1 MRQINILLF
10 LFCCVIGLQAQSG
23 RYVEEIFTD
32 VSVQT
37 NITYGVNA
45 TVLAFTE
52 VGEAIPQPLLMD
64 VYQPEGD
71 DETERPVVLVFH
83 TGNFLPFPQSLGT
96 GGTKEDS
103 TVVEV
108 CKRLARMGYVAAS
121 TDYRL
126 GWNPIAPTQDE
137 RVFTLIN
144 AAYRGVQDARTAI
157 RFVKRGAEEE
167 GNPFRVDTTRITLW
181 GIGTGGYVSL
191 NTLGLD
197 LYDKVLLP
205 KFITQNPVTGDPLPM
220 VIEAINGDI
229 YGTSVGM
236 ATGDFP
242 PGFPAGDTL
251 CYPNHVGYNSDFH
264 LAVNMGGALGDSSW
278 LDPGQPPVISFQ
290 VPTDPFAPYNCG
302 VLTVPGVGLAV
313 VEVCGANVVQAQ
325 QNAFGNNQIWK
336 DADFIDPI
344 TQLANSRNSGRE
356 GLMPLPTDEIPDS
369 SPWDFYAEDNIN
381 ADEPPN
387 PVRARMYIDTI
398 MAYFA
403 PRACVAL
410 GLDCDLTG
418 VSSTKDVLSANDVQL
433 QMMPNPAYDRV
444 SLQSAAEHPIQDVQV
459 FDMSGR
465 LVQSD
470 LNVKNNF
477 VTLHRNGLPNGVYVV
492 KLRFERGIVTQK
504 LIFN

>member
-1 MRQINILLF
+1 MKKINILFFLLLF
-10 LFCCVIGLQAQSG
+10 AIGLQAQEG
-23 RYVEEIFTD
+23 RYVEEVFSD
-32 VSVQT
+32 VNVQT
-37 NITYGVNA
+37 NVTYGVNA
-45 TVLAFTE
+45 TVLAFTD
-52 VGEAIPQPLLMD
+52 VGEAIPQELLMD

-71 DETERPVVLVFH
+71 TETERPVVLVFH
-83 TGNFLPFPQSLGT
+83 TGNFLPFPENLGT

-108 CKRLARMGYVAAS
+108 CNRLAKMGYVAAS
-121 TDYRL
+121 VDYRL

-157 RFVKRGAEEE
+157 RFFKKTVAEE
-167 GNPFRVDTTRITLW
+167 GNPYAVDTTRVTLW

-197 LYDKVLLP
+197 AYEKVLLP
-205 KFITQNPVTGDPLPM
+205 KFTTQDPAGNPIPM
-220 VIEAINGDI
+220 VIEQINGDI
-229 YGTSVGM
+229 EGKTVGQ

-251 CYPNHVGYNSDFH
+251 CYPNHVEYGSEFQ

-278 LDPGQPPVISFQ
+278 IDPGQPPVISYQ

-313 VEVCGANVVQAQ
+313 VEVCGASVVQAQ
-325 QNAFGNNQIWK
+325 QEAFGNNDAWEA
-336 DADFIDPI
+336 ADFVDPI
-344 TQLANSRNSGRE
+344 TQLANSRNDGRN
-356 GLMPLPTDEIPDS
+356 GLLPLPTDDVTDS
-369 SPWDFYAEDNIN
+369 SPWDFYAEDNVN
-381 ADEPPN
+381 AEEPPN
-387 PVRARMYIDTI
+387 PERARMYMDTI

-403 PRACVAL
+403 PRACVTL
-410 GLDCDLTG
+410 GLECDLTN
-418 VSSTKDVLSANDVQL
+418 VSSTENVLSANDVQL

-444 SLQSAAEHPIQDVQV
+444 TLQSGVDHPIQDVQV

-465 LVQSD
+465 LVKSD
-470 LNVKNNF
+470 LNVQNNF
-477 VTLHRNGLPNGVYVV
+477 ITLHRDGLANGVYIV
-492 KLRFERGIVTQK
+492 KLRFEEGVVTQK